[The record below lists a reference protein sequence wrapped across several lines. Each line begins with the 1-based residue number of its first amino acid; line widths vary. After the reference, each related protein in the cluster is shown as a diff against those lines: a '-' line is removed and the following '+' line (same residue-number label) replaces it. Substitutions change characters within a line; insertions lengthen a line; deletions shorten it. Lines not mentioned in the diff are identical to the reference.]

1 MVALS
6 LVAFI
11 AYAAMMLRGP
21 QGLAALN
28 QNRSL
33 VRQLESQNQDLRNE
47 IEAQTRRIEKL
58 KNDPNQQEIEI
69 RKRLDMQK
77 ADETIFKSATPAPS
91 PN

>member
-6 LVAFI
+6 LLAFI

-47 IEAQTRRIEKL
+47 IEAKTKRIEKL
-58 KNDPNQQEIEI
+58 TNDPNQQEIEI

-77 ADETIFKSATPAPS
+77 SDETIFKSTTPTPTT
-91 PN
+91 N